1 MSRDQLITLP
11 LASVCQL
18 VATANRTGRGRR
30 RHSADYSHDC
40 RINCSVS
47 RMRSLYSYQRC
58 EHRNGSSAGH
68 CGYLMLTF
76 CITRPQ
82 VPLGSLY
89 PVVLPLIAPLWAN
102 ALLMALNSCVGAI
115 FVARSLTSLLCR
127 RPDFRRQLDS
137 NRANGRISIHDSIRV
152 HSYWGQRRS
161 HTDIH
166 QLADSTQ
173 RRSISY
179 DIALTNSIEPSS
191 IEGGGL
197 EHTGSKARPV
207 VSGDDPM
214 SALCPEHPTGLSS
227 KQARNSLLSQDEGQM
242 KG

>member
-1 MSRDQLITLP
+1 MSRDQLLTLP
-11 LASVCQL
+11 LASGCQL

-47 RMRSLYSYQRC
+47 RMRSLYSHQRC

-76 CITRPQ
+76 CITYPQ

-89 PVVLPLIAPLWAN
+89 TVVLPLISPLWAN
-102 ALLMALNSCVGAI
+102 ALLSALNSCVGAI
-115 FVARSLTSLLCR
+115 FVARCLTTLLCR

-137 NRANGRISIHDSIRV
+137 NLANGRISIHDSIQV
-152 HSYWGQRRS
+152 HSSYRNQRRS

-166 QLADSTQ
+166 QLADSRQ
-173 RRSISY
+173 RHSMSY

-227 KQARNSLLSQDEGQM
+227 KQARNSLLSQAEG
-242 KG
+242 